1 MKALFVV
8 LACGLLA
15 GCASPASSPYV
26 NASQTFRANGDAFG
40 VPLSGAVRV
49 GVSGGGLY
57 IQPNFNMRQ
66 IRLTK

>member
-1 MKALFVV
+1 MKAIFSA
-8 LACGLLA
+8 LACCFLI
-15 GCASPASSPYV
+15 GCTSQAASPYL
-26 NASQTFRANGDAFG
+26 NASQDFRANGDAFG